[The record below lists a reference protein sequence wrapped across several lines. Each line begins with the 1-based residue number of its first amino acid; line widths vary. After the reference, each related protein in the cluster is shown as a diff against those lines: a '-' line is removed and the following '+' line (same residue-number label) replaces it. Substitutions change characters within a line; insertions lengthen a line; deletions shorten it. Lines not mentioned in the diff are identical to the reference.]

1 MWSFCKSCV
10 RNHSSMPG
18 PDRWRI
24 RGLHEWTLSKR
35 WAIAVGGVDLLFEGS
50 MEACSRVCVNMLIA
64 FRIPATWGS
73 VGDKRFHAADVYG
86 EPEPVQVA
94 LTHGMLLLL

>member
-1 MWSFCKSCV
+1 MDVVEALGDCS
-10 RNHSSMPG
+10 R
-18 PDRWRI
+18 R
-24 RGLHEWTLSKR
+24 RGFT
-35 WAIAVGGVDLLFEGS
+35 FEGS

-64 FRIPATWGS
+64 FALVGQIPATWGS

-86 EPEPVQVA
+86 EPEPVRVA